1 MYYGRGF
8 GRGYGMGYGRGMG
21 YGGGMGYGFR
31 GYSPP
36 WPYVGIGRG
45 GLPRCWAYG
54 GYEAPAFGYGPAPYA
69 PPAYGWEPY
78 EASGSGWG
86 PYEGPSSPGEEIR
99 FLKGQADA
107 IRDELEAIDNRIKE
121 LEKEKAQGGES

>member
-8 GRGYGMGYGRGMG
+8 GRGLGFGRGMG
-21 YGGGMGYGFR
+21 FGFR

-54 GYEAPAFGYGPAPYA
+54 
-69 PPAYGWEPY
+69 AYGWPAPGYAPY
-78 EASGSGWG
+78 SRE
-86 PYEGPSSPGEEIR
+86 EEIR
-99 FLKGQADA
+99 FLKDQANFIREELGA
-107 IRDELEAIDNRIKE
+107 IEARIKE
-121 LEKEKAQGGES
+121 LEKEKPEGGAA

>member
-8 GRGYGMGYGRGMG
+8 RRGFGMGYGRGMG
-21 YGGGMGYGFR
+21 FEFR

-54 GYEAPAFGYGPAPYA
+54 GYGWPATGYAPGPPPYPPGPWAFGGGLYG
-69 PPAYGWEPY
+69 
-78 EASGSGWG
+78 
-86 PYEGPSSPGEEIR
+86 GPSSPEEEIR
-99 FLKGQADA
+99 LLKDQAGM
-107 IRDELEAIDNRIKE
+107 IREELEAIDTRLKE
-121 LEKEKAQGGES
+121 LEKDKSPGGET